1 MYAHYYD
8 FLQFSKTKGLAG
20 AEGPCR
26 RSAGAAFLLE
36 DLDPECKAKM
46 MKVIVVN
53 NFLTKLHTVQK
64 THVIAVFLLAG
75 SYFISTSFQ
84 EHEKIFH
91 LSPSKQWEISK

>member
-1 MYAHYYD
+1 MEQPCRRIWTRGAKAA
-8 FLQFSKTKGLAG
+8 LLEECRSGLLAG
-20 AEGPCR
+20 A
-26 RSAGAAFLLE
+26 ALLE

-75 SYFISTSFQ
+75 SAALPEVWVNFF
-84 EHEKIFH
+84 
-91 LSPSKQWEISK
+91 LARARGAGRP

>member
-1 MYAHYYD
+1 MPEDLDPRCKSSLARGVPERSSCRSG
-8 FLQFSKTKGLAG
+8 LLAG
-20 AEGPCR
+20 A
-26 RSAGAAFLLE
+26 ALLE

>member
-75 SYFISTSFQ
+75 SAALPEVWVNFF
-84 EHEKIFH
+84 
-91 LSPSKQWEISK
+91 LARARGAGRP

>member
-1 MYAHYYD
+1 MEQPYRRIWTRGAKAA
-8 FLQFSKTKGLAG
+8 LLEECRSGLLAG
-20 AEGPCR
+20 A
-26 RSAGAAFLLE
+26 ALLE